1 MESST
6 SKAYAWLK
14 STRMFYSP
22 LKRPR
27 TKSSIRAL
35 NTRLVPLQVM
45 NYRSQVR
52 HRFARPSSS
61 IHKSTALN
69 IEEHK
74 TANRWNS
81 LKKRQTPTSRRR
93 GRRREKREAYT
104 WRPERITGI
113 AWACTRVGTSKPILS
128 VYNKAMRFR
137 LVKLISTKILNKRRF
152 FFSKFL
158 AGFYV
163 IIDID
168 FSQVQYNERER
179 ERDLGAG
186 RIRRLGGRGWRKSMM
201 RISRYLWVPC
211 SSSLLLYYW
220 LFRFSSSPW
229 LGGGPSFFFFFFE
242 VEEDLL
248 PLQVLNLN
256 LNGVV
261 FFIHFIESGSGS
273 FGLYSTCISLPGN
286 RPERQ
291 GIPCSTTSGLDW
303 AGSAPEPDPRAI
315 IRPDPPST
323 TCKSAA
329 KTSVERASNRLLR

>member
-179 ERDLGAG
+179 ERP
-186 RIRRLGGRGWRKSMM
+186 RSWSHTETWRPRLEKEHDAN
-201 RISRYLWVPC
+201 ISL
-211 SSSLLLYYW
+211 SLSSLLFVSASLLLAFSL
-220 LFRFSSSPW
+220 LFIAMTWRRT
-229 LGGGPSFFFFFFE
+229 FFFFFFFRGRGG
-242 VEEDLL
+242 
-248 PLQVLNLN
+248 PSSS
-256 LNGVV
+256 
-261 FFIHFIESGSGS
+261 SGS
-273 FGLYSTCISLPGN
+273 
-286 RPERQ
+286 
-291 GIPCSTTSGLDW
+291 
-303 AGSAPEPDPRAI
+303 
-315 IRPDPPST
+315 
-323 TCKSAA
+323 
-329 KTSVERASNRLLR
+329 